1 MPPNIVLKYFPK
13 LFLQGDDSD
22 YQSVGP
28 IAGMERQELNYAA
41 LEFLHGRHREGGF
54 RRADGDGSDYT
65 EIKAK

>member
-1 MPPNIVLKYFPK
+1 LGSKFNSILEEGT
-13 LFLQGDDSD
+13 GDDSD

-28 IAGMERQELNYAA
+28 MADMERQELNYAA